1 MVATPMYF
9 GIVLKRSSIRNEE
22 ADRLTDLQKSLPE
35 DMRADRSLVD
45 EDEGLVA
52 WSAGMSMEDAA
63 ADAER
68 LKAAGLREG
77 NDFAITA
84 FMGRRPGSLPSWLAY
99 DTNSRTLSLVVQ
111 G

>member
-1 MVATPMYF
+1 MVAMPVYF
-9 GIVLKRSSIRNEE
+9 GVVLKRSSMKSAEV
-22 ADRLTDLQKSLPE
+22 DRLTDLKKSLPE

-63 ADAER
+63 ADVQR
-68 LKAAGLREG
+68 LKAAGLTEG

-84 FMGRRPGSLPSWLAY
+84 FMGRRHGSLPSWLAY
-99 DTNSRTLSLVVQ
+99 DTNSRTLSLVV
-111 G
+111 